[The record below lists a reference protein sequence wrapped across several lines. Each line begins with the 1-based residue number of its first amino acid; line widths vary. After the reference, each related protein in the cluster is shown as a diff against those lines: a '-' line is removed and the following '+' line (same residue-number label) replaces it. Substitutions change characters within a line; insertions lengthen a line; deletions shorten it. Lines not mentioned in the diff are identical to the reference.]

1 MNFLKRILNTKKVK
15 QAKKIIKNSAKDVSE
30 KAQDLAQKADEK
42 FDISDKISDLKEDAG
57 ELIGDVKEKIS
68 EVDKKYKVSEKAS
81 GVLDKASDLAEKAGD
96 KIEAVLDDK
105 ISFDTFSKVEIKVG
119 EILEAEKVEK
129 SEKLL
134 KLKVDFG
141 GRDQRQIISGIAKS
155 YTPKEII
162 GKKATFVTNL
172 EPRKI
177 MGLESDG
184 MILGVSQGKI
194 FSILSPEKNEIE
206 AGDKAS

>member
-1 MNFLKRILNTKKVK
+1 MVS
-15 QAKKIIKNSAKDVSE
+15 KNSEELLKKAKELSE
-30 KAQDLAQKADEK
+30 ELDEK
-42 FDISDKISDLKEDAG
+42 FDISEKVSSIKEDVS
-57 ELIGDVKEKIS
+57 ELTEEAKKKLS
-68 EVDKKYKVSEKAS
+68 EVDKKYQISEKVSSAGEKISEA
-81 GVLDKASDLAEKAGD
+81 AEKAGS

-105 ISFDTFSKVEIKVG
+105 ISFDTFAKVEIKVG

-134 KLKVDFG
+134 KLKVNFG

-155 YTPKEII
+155 YSPAELI
-162 GKKATFVTNL
+162 GKKAVFVTNL

-184 MILGVSQGKI
+184 MILGVSKGKT
-194 FSILSPEKNEIE
+194 FSILSPEKDEIE
-206 AGDKAS
+206 AGARAS